1 MVGIQS
7 EDKTSRPMKS
17 NPKSIIAQLVPA
29 LAALALLLV
38 PNQAAEAASFA
49 TNGPLATARFLHTA
63 TLLSNGKVLVV
74 GGFTSTGNV
83 QSSAELY
90 DPITGKWSATSDMTT
105 ARYQHTATM
114 LPNGKVLVA
123 GGEDS
128 GLNAVSSAELY
139 DPTTGAWTATG
150 SMTTNHFGHTA
161 TLLANGTVLVTGGAG
176 TAGTSI
182 PNSELYNP
190 ATGICTPSGNLHV
203 GRYHHTA
210 TLLPNGKVLAAGGSA
225 VSGITNSAEVYDPSS
240 GIWTTTASLAT
251 ARYEHTATLLPN
263 GKVLVAGGE
272 GTSFTALS
280 SAELY
285 DPTAG
290 TWAATG
296 TQVFKRYR
304 LTATLLPSGQVLA
317 AGGIG
322 TSGVATNAAEIYD
335 PTSGTWT
342 ATVSMTTAR
351 QAHSATLLPS
361 GKVLLATGLAANN
374 IATNSSEIFDSGGG
388 SWAATASMSLARQ
401 FHSSTP
407 LPNGKVLIAGGLST
421 TSVTNRAELYDP
433 TAGTWA
439 TTGVMGV
446 PRWEHTATLL
456 PSGKVLIEGGLGTN
470 GALSTAELYDPGT
483 GTWAPTGSMPTTR
496 QGDTATLLTNGKVL
510 AAGDLSRTNS
520 AVYDPASGTW
530 TASGTMT
537 SVRYEAAAV
546 LLPNGKVL
554 VAGGNHNVPLATAEI
569 WDPATG
575 AWTATGNMTSPRYW
589 FTLTLLPNGKVL
601 AVGGQTTSGSTFTN
615 SADLYDPGTG
625 LWTPTGSMAAVRE
638 RHKAVLLPNGKVLV
652 TGGTGN
658 TLEPIASA
666 ELYDPL
672 TGAWTSAGSMVSPRD
687 EPCAT
692 VMSNGKVLV
701 TGGSSNGFNEV
712 NTAELFDVGLGFSAA
727 WQPQIVT
734 ITSPVVVGGSLV
746 ITGSQF
752 RGISEA
758 SGGHGAQDSPCDY
771 PLVQLVSAQSGQA
784 VFLLCTNWST
794 NTFVSGPVTGLPP
807 GYAQATVF
815 VNGIPSPS
823 KLVLLQS
830 SATVTL
836 GDLLQTYD
844 GTAKSVTAATVPSGL
859 TVDVTY
865 NGSANA
871 PTNAGSY
878 TVIGTISD
886 PTYQG
891 SATNT
896 LLISKAGAT
905 VTLGN
910 LSQTY
915 DGTAKHVSVT
925 TAPPGLTVNLTYNG
939 SASAPTNVGSYTV
952 IGTVADP
959 DYQGSATNTLAIT
972 KVTGVVILG
981 NLAQIYTGTARN
993 VSVTTVPPG
1002 LTVDLSYTG
1011 TGFNSPNGPT
1021 NVGSYT
1027 VVGTINDLNYQGSTN
1042 NTLVVSKAAA
1052 TVTLGNL
1059 AQTYTGTA
1067 RNASITT
1074 VPAGLTVNLTYNG
1087 LANAPTNVGN
1097 YTVIGTVND
1106 LNYLG
1111 GATNT
1116 LVVSKATATVTLG
1129 NLSQAYTGT
1138 ARNVSVT
1145 TAPPGLTVNLTYNGL
1160 VNAPT
1165 NVGNYT
1171 VIGTVADA
1179 SYQGSATN
1187 TLAIIKATA
1196 TMTLSNLAQTY
1207 DGNPKSVTVTTV
1219 PPGLTVD
1226 VTYNGFAFPP
1236 PYVGSYT
1243 VIGTVNDPSY
1253 QGSATNTLVIR
1264 KGTATVTLG
1273 NLSQT
1278 FDGTAKSV
1286 TVTSVPGGLTVFVT
1300 YNGSVNAPTNVGS
1313 YNVIGTVVDSNYQG
1327 GATNTLVIS
1336 SSSAPPILLTGAAML
1351 VSGAFQ
1357 FAFTNTPGAT
1367 FTVFAT
1373 TDLAVPL
1380 AGWTNLGSVTE
1391 APPGHFQFGDPQAT
1405 NGPHRFYRV
1414 RSP

>member
-1 MVGIQS
+1 
-7 EDKTSRPMKS
+7 MKS
-17 NPKSIIAQLVPA
+17 YSKNIIVHLVPA

-38 PNQAAEAASFA
+38 PSRTVQAASFT

-63 TLLSNGKVLVV
+63 TLLSNGKVLVA

-128 GLNAVSSAELY
+128 GLNAVASAELY
-139 DPTTGAWTATG
+139 DPATGTWTATG
-150 SMTTNHFGHTA
+150 SMATNHFGHTA

-182 PNSELYNP
+182 PNSEIYNP
-190 ATGICTPSGNLHV
+190 ATGIWTATGNLHV
-203 GRYHHTA
+203 GRYNHTA

-225 VSGITNSAEVYDPSS
+225 VTGITNSAEVYDPSS

-280 SAELY
+280 NAELY

-322 TSGVATNAAEIYD
+322 TSGVATNSAEIYD
-335 PTSGTWT
+335 PPSGTWT
-342 ATVSMTTAR
+342 ATASMTSAR
-351 QAHSATLLPS
+351 QSHTATLLPS
-361 GKVLLATGLAANN
+361 GKVLLATGLGANN
-374 IATNSSEIFDSGGG
+374 IATNSSEVFDPATG
-388 SWAATASMSLARQ
+388 SWAATAPMSIEHYFQ
-401 FHSSTP
+401 SSTL
-407 LPNGKVLIAGGLST
+407 LPNGKVLIAGGIST
-421 TSVTNRAELYDP
+421 SGVTTNRAELYDP
-433 TAGTWA
+433 VAGTWSI
-439 TTGVMGV
+439 TGVMGV
-446 PRWEHTATLL
+446 PRWEHTGTLL

-483 GTWAPTGSMPTTR
+483 GTWTPTGSMPTTR

-520 AVYDPASGTW
+520 ALYDPASGTW

-537 SVRYEAAAV
+537 SVRYEPAAA

-575 AWTATGNMTSPRYW
+575 TWTATGTMTSPRYF
-589 FTLTLLPNGKVL
+589 FTVTLLPNGKVL
-601 AVGGQTTSGSTFTN
+601 AVGGQTTSGSTVTN
-615 SADLYDPGTG
+615 SAELYDPATG
-625 LWTPTGSMAAVRE
+625 LWTLTGAMATARD

-652 TGGTGN
+652 LGGTGSG
-658 TLEPIASA
+658 TVPIASA
-666 ELYDPL
+666 ELYDPI
-672 TGAWTSAGSMVSPRD
+672 TGTWSSAGSMVSQRD
-687 EPCAT
+687 EPGAT

-701 TGGSSNGFNEV
+701 TGGSSNSFNEV
-712 NTAELFDVGLGFSAA
+712 NTAELFDAGLGFSAA
-727 WQPQIVT
+727 WQPQIVS
-734 ITSPVVVGGSLV
+734 ITSPVVLGGSLV

-758 SGGHGAQDSPCDY
+758 SGGNGAQASPCDY
-771 PLVQLVSAQSGQA
+771 PLVQLLNSQSGQS

-794 NTFVSGPVTGLPP
+794 NSFISGPVTGLPP

-823 KLVLLQS
+823 KLVLLQG

-836 GDLLQTYD
+836 GNLLQTYD
-844 GTAKSVTAATVPSGL
+844 GTAKSVTVTTVPSGL
-859 TVDVTY
+859 NVAVTY

-878 TVIGTISD
+878 TAIGTIND

-896 LLISKAGAT
+896 LVIRKAGAT

-915 DGTAKHVSVT
+915 DDTAKHVSVT

-939 SASAPTNVGSYTV
+939 SANAPTNVGSYTV
-952 IGTVADP
+952 IGTVNDLN
-959 DYQGSATNTLAIT
+959 YQGGATNTLAIT
-972 KVTGVVILG
+972 KGAGTVTLG
-981 NLAQIYTGTARN
+981 NLAQTYTGTARN

-1011 TGFNSPNGPT
+1011 NGFIYNGSTGPT

-1027 VVGTINDLNYQGSTN
+1027 VIGTINDANYQGGAT
-1042 NTLVVSKAAA
+1042 NTLVVSKATA

-1067 RNASITT
+1067 RNVSVTT
-1074 VPAGLTVNLTYNG
+1074 VPPGLTVNLTYNG
-1087 LANAPTNVGN
+1087 LANAPTNVGS

-1111 GATNT
+1111 GATNI
-1116 LVVSKATATVTLG
+1116 LVVSKGNATVTLG

-1145 TAPPGLTVNLTYNGL
+1145 TVPPGLTVNLTYNGL
-1160 VNAPT
+1160 VSAPT
-1165 NVGNYT
+1165 NVGSYT
-1171 VIGTVADA
+1171 VIGIVADA
-1179 SYQGSATN
+1179 NYQGGATN
-1187 TLAIIKATA
+1187 NLSIIKATA
-1196 TMTLSNLAQTY
+1196 TVTLSNLAQVY

-1219 PPGLTVD
+1219 PPNLTVD

-1253 QGSATNTLVIR
+1253 QGSATNTLIIS
-1264 KGTATVTLG
+1264 KATATVTLS
-1273 NLSQT
+1273 NLAQT
-1278 FDGTAKSV
+1278 FDGTGKSV
-1286 TVTSVPGGLTVFVT
+1286 TVTTVPAGLTVFVT
-1300 YNGSVNAPTNVGS
+1300 YNGSGNAPTNVGS
-1313 YNVIGTVVDSNYQG
+1313 YTVLGTVIDANYQG
-1327 GATNTLVIS
+1327 GATNMLVIS
-1336 SSSAPPILLTGAAML
+1336 SSSTTPIMLTGAAIL
-1351 VSGAFQ
+1351 SGGAFQ
-1357 FAFTNTPGAT
+1357 FAFSNTPGTA
-1367 FTVFAT
+1367 FSVLAT
-1373 TDLAVPL
+1373 TNLALPL
-1380 AGWTNLGSVTE
+1380 AGWPVIGSVTE
-1391 APPGHFQFGDPQAT
+1391 APPGHYQFSDPQTT
-1405 NGPHRFYRV
+1405 NAPHRFYRV